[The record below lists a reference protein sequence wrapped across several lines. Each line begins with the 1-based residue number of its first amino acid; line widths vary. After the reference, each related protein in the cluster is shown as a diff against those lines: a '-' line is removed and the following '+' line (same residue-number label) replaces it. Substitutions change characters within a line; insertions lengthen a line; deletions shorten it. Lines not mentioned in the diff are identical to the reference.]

1 VNAEPELE
9 ELSAYLDQELT
20 GVARQELEAH
30 LQTCETC
37 RRRLAALRQTVS
49 AVQALPTEAPP
60 RMFTIPPQRRQ
71 RTGAAGWA
79 WAGGALA
86 AACLLVV
93 VTTIGLANLPHGG
106 APTAAGPAAQ
116 FRGGAADSAA
126 NPKTM
131 TVTDPQDPS
140 RQLTLSTG
148 SSAFAADR
156 ASTTSSQAGTA
167 VPPNAPLQIGL
178 VLQGVPGDGVPNN
191 LSDAHVRLALL
202 RDGYEV
208 PLANPETFS
217 AAREGSAVR
226 ITATF
231 RVGSPPLPS
240 PAAGNYVLRVTWQ
253 VPDGSGVSLVA
264 QVPVTVTT

>member
-1 VNAEPELE
+1 MNAEPELE
-9 ELSAYLDQELT
+9 DLSAYVDQELT
-20 GVARQELEAH
+20 GTARQELEAH

-60 RMFTIPPQRRQ
+60 RAFTIPHQRQQ
-71 RTGAAGWA
+71 RTGTPGWA

-93 VTTIGLANLPHGG
+93 VTIGFANLPHGG
-106 APTAAGPAAQ
+106 GSASNAPAARFQ
-116 FRGGAADSAA
+116 GGAAQAPNSQ
-126 NPKTM
+126 TM

-140 RQLTLSTG
+140 KHLTLSTG
-148 SSAFAADR
+148 ATALYADKG
-156 ASTTSSQAGTA
+156 STTSSQA
-167 VPPNAPLQIGL
+167 APLGASKNQPLQVGL
-178 VLQGVPGDGVPNN
+178 ILQGVPGDAVPTS
-191 LSDAHVRLALL
+191 LSDAGVHLSLL

-208 PLANPETFS
+208 ALANPDTFS
-217 AAREGSAVR
+217 AAREGGAVR

-231 RVGSPPLPS
+231 RVGSVPLPT
-240 PAAGNYVLRVTWQ
+240 PAAGDYVLRVTWQ

-264 QVPVTVTT
+264 QVPVTITS

>member
-1 VNAEPELE
+1 MAAEPQLE

-20 GVARQELEAH
+20 GTARQELEAH
-30 LQTCETC
+30 LETCETC
-37 RRRLAALRQTVS
+37 RRRLAALRQTVW

-60 RMFTIPPQRRQ
+60 RVFTIPPQRQQ
-71 RTGAAGWA
+71 RKVTAGWA

-106 APTAAGPAAQ
+106 GTASNAPAAR
-116 FRGGAADSAA
+116 FEGGAAQAS
-126 NPKTM
+126 KTM
-131 TVTDPQDPS
+131 TVTDPQNSS

-148 SSAFAADR
+148 TAAFAADR
-156 ASTTSSQAGTA
+156 ATTTSSQAAPAAPANG
-167 VPPNAPLQIGL
+167 PLQVGL
-178 VLQGVPGDGVPNN
+178 VLQGVPGSAVPTS
-191 LSDAHVRLALL
+191 LSDAGVRLTLL

-208 PLANPETFS
+208 ALQNPDTFS
-217 AAREGSAVR
+217 AFRDGGALR

-231 RVGSPPLPS
+231 RLGSVALPS

-264 QVPVTVTT
+264 QVPVTVTG